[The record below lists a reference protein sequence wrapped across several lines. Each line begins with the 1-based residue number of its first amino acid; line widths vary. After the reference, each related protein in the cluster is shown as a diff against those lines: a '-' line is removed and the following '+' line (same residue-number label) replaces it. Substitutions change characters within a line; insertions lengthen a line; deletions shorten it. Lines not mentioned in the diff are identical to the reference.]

1 MSTPYKY
8 PNHSTAVVEFTS
20 GRLNQALP
28 DKPKPMDRDAVKR
41 CIGLCVSELIELA
54 RTTTSSNAEAIQ
66 LVHECLE
73 MDAPKVEHEFPTDV
87 SKIAAQS
94 DALVDMWYYG
104 LDAAAQ
110 HGMNLCRVF
119 DEVHNANLRKK
130 GPDGKFILQE
140 ISEGCYKVIK
150 PPGWTPPNVEKVIEE
165 ALEKGSWV

>member
-8 PNHSTAVVEFTS
+8 VNHATCVAEFTS
-20 GRLNQALP
+20 GRLNQPLP
-28 DKPKPMDRDAVKR
+28 DKPKPMDKNSVKR

-66 LVHECLE
+66 LVRECLE
-73 MDAPKVEHEFPTDV
+73 MDAPKVEHEFPTDISV
-87 SKIAAQS
+87 IAAQADS
-94 DALVDMWYYG
+94 LLDMIYYG

-110 HGMNLCRVF
+110 HGMNLDRVF
-119 DEVHNANLRKK
+119 DEVHSANLRKR
-130 GPDGKFILQE
+130 GDDGKFILQE
-140 ISEGCYKVIK
+140 ISPGCYKVIK